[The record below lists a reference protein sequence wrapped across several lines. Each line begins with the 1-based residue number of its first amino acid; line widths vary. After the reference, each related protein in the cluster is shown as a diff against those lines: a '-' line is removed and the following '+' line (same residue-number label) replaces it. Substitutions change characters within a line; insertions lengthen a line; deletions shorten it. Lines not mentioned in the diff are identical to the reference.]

1 MQEQDFPALYRSADD
16 LSLKSQKHF
25 FRALRVH
32 LVTLV
37 VAAILS
43 IVSIPHWSVAAAQLL
58 ALLGALGCSIYLF
71 AMRPDRFWYAGRAV
85 AESIKTI
92 TWRYVCRA
100 EPFQGD
106 DASARNDFRQ
116 TLKQIVEQN
125 REVCQSLTEHLDGQ
139 QFTPVMEQMRARP
152 LEERRETYADCRIKD
167 QLTWYAKKAAF
178 NRRMSRYF
186 FWALIGVN
194 TVAVVC
200 AVLRMVY
207 VDQPFWP
214 TDVFV
219 AMAASV
225 LSWMQAK
232 RFSELAASYA
242 LGHPEG
248 LLGNPA
254 AAART
259 LGQLEYITVELA
271 SGGRWAETPA
281 LVVVALRQGRAEAR
295 GVLGLRQDAAPQLAV
310 DGLYAAM
317 QSEAR
322 DPANPQFTDHYF
334 TGDYPT
340 RLLDREIAEG
350 RNDGADRQLSF
361 LVDA

>member
-16 LSLKSQKHF
+16 LSLKSQQQF
-25 FRALRVH
+25 FGALRVH

-125 REVCQSLTEHLDGQ
+125 REVCQSLTEHLDGL
-139 QFTPVMEQMRARP
+139 QFTPVMEQMRART
-152 LEERRETYADCRIKD
+152 LEERRATYADCRIKD

-194 TVAVVC
+194 TIAVVC

-242 LGHPEG
+242 LAAHEIG
-248 LLGNPA
+248 LIKEQSLLPDTPKSSRYLWVTLRMLSLASTRSGSLERTFNQLRRQLKAECGRSAPRAIANVRWVFQRRMNEYIEHPA
-254 AAART
+254 APVCYGPVSPSAGTKA
-259 LGQLEYITVELA
+259 GFIT
-271 SGGRWAETPA
+271 
-281 LVVVALRQGRAEAR
+281 
-295 GVLGLRQDAAPQLAV
+295 
-310 DGLYAAM
+310 
-317 QSEAR
+317 
-322 DPANPQFTDHYF
+322 
-334 TGDYPT
+334 
-340 RLLDREIAEG
+340 
-350 RNDGADRQLSF
+350 
-361 LVDA
+361 